1 MAKTVSKKELP
12 WFEVLLGGRLVDVIR
27 AADLVEASELAGF
40 TWDKTAAQAYVPGE
54 DGAPG
59 VSLEVR
65 PLRAKQVV
73 QKATPAEVLAY
84 ASGPAAVSAGFAVQT
99 FSRTNSWPFGPVA
112 PAHADSEI

>member
-40 TWDKTAAQAYVPGE
+40 TWDKTAAISYTPGE
-54 DGAPG
+54 DGATG

-65 PLRAKQVV
+65 PLRAKAVV
-73 QKATPAEVLAY
+73 QKATPKEVLTY
-84 ASGPAAVSAGFAVQT
+84 AGSGAEMRNPFASAVRSNT
-99 FSRTNSWPFGPVA
+99 WPFGPVA
-112 PAHADSEI
+112 PTHADSEI